1 MTALTTHVLN
11 ISNGKPANNLHI
23 ELVFYQGTK
32 KIKLGNFITNKD
44 GRIDQ
49 PILSGKNFKIG
60 TYKIIFNVKDYL
72 LKNKFYTGSSA
83 QILKIR
89 DKRYVKPNAFNS
101 INQKNYGRLTGLFFI
116 EWIEICQ
123 IFDVAE
129 ILR

>member
-72 LKNKFYTGSSA
+72 LKNKLVDSDYTFYD
-83 QILKIR
+83 KIGI
-89 DKRYVKPNAFNS
+89 KFNIS
-101 INQKNYGRLTGLFFI
+101 NINQHYHIPLLLSPYGYSTYRGS
-116 EWIEICQ
+116 
-123 IFDVAE
+123 
-129 ILR
+129 

>member
-11 ISNGKPANNLHI
+11 TSNGKPANNLHI

-49 PILSGKNFKIG
+49 PILSGKNFRIG

-72 LKNKFYTGSSA
+72 LQNKLVDPDYNFYN
-83 QILKIR
+83 KIEITFTIS
-89 DKRYVKPNAFNS
+89 N
-101 INQKNYGRLTGLFFI
+101 INQHYHIPLLVSPYGYSTYRGS
-116 EWIEICQ
+116 
-123 IFDVAE
+123 
-129 ILR
+129 